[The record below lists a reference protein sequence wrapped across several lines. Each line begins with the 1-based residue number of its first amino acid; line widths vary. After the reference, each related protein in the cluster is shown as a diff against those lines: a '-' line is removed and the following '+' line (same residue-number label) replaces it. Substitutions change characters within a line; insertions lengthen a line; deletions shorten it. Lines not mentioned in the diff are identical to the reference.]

1 MVGLANIQAPNHLK
15 RDSTPGEQIDRT
27 SGDGGGSDGDG
38 GGSDGDGGGGGV
50 GGVGDGGGTVTCVVV
65 CLTACC
71 GGIRDPHSIQ
81 RACNSLPWSNKR
93 SNQTA
98 GSHPPLG
105 SGACSHHRSPHPV
118 RDEHC

>member
-27 SGDGGGSDGDG
+27 SGDG

-81 RACNSLPWSNKR
+81 CACNSLPWNNKR

-98 GSHPPLG
+98 GRSSLAPPHAH
-105 SGACSHHRSPHPV
+105 GAAIVETTRRTH
-118 RDEHC
+118 